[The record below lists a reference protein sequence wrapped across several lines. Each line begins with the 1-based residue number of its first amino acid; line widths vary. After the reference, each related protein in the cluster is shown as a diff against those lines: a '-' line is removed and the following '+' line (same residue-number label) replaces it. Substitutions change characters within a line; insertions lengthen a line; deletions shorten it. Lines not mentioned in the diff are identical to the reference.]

1 MAATSKQSK
10 TTERAPAANGERTL
24 TYSSPAIRDRRRRIL
39 DETRNLIAEQ
49 GIGDFSMHELCKR
62 AGVAKRTLYNAFQTR
77 ERLIA
82 VAIHEY
88 FTDYLARINYH
99 REVGTLQRNV
109 ERIVAVTRRNRKIR
123 NYIRAILAIYFSPEV
138 NPDIWETMHRMGTEP
153 NLEWIRRL
161 HARRQLQ
168 SWIDPEKLADDLVR
182 YEYATMNDWARGQ
195 LGDDEIVP
203 RLLLSYL
210 TFMAGATRGAAR
222 TEILAMIDRVERDG
236 VDAALDGGDG
246 TRKAAAA

>member
-1 MAATSKQSK
+1 MSD
-10 TTERAPAANGERTL
+10 NGERSL

-39 DETRNLIAEQ
+39 EETRNLIAEQ

-82 VAIHEY
+82 VAIQDYFKEY
-88 FTDYLARINYH
+88 LERLAYRAPI
-99 REVGTLQRNV
+99 GTLQRNV

-123 NYIRAILAIYFSPEV
+123 NYIRAIMAIYFSSEV
-138 NPDIWETMHRMGTEP
+138 NPDLWRTLHNMGTEA

-161 HARRQLQ
+161 QSRRQLQ
-168 SWIDPEKLADDLVR
+168 PWIQAEQLADDIIR
-182 YEYATMNDWARGQ
+182 YEYATINEWARGQ
-195 LGDDEIVP
+195 IPDDEIVP
-203 RLLLSYL
+203 RLVLSYL

-222 TEILAMIDRVERDG
+222 NEIIEMINAVKAQG
-236 VDAALDGGDG
+236 VDVVMQAQLSPKSSRA
-246 TRKAAAA
+246 KAA